1 MSKKVS
7 FCVVSFLI
15 LILLSGCPDKDK
27 NKSEEPEQIPN
38 TMEKAASEL
47 EQIIT
52 LLGGPMFDSRDRIE
66 QLKKEQMQALLM
78 KAEENAQLSTTGSEK
93 TMQDQKK
100 EGSDSGEAQQGG
112 QNNKPESEQQKNTDG
127 QEQKEPGGEG
137 EQEKGKGSEPK
148 KEAGSEQQNEPGSS
162 QDTSKQNQK
171 PGSEEDKGTQPSPE
185 KKEEKP
191 FQFDDSLFGMPQWN
205 DENWKMIK
213 VLTDG
218 MYFTWNNLQ
227 PELLEKGVTEVQG
240 ESFGAS
246 LENLSKAIQSKNI
259 GDAQTS
265 AFELYDKLSEF
276 FSYYKTDKPPELKRV
291 SSMVTGIHFSV
302 RQNDWNKAQELSN
315 QLQKEFTK
323 VKINVQDNAS
333 DAIKMLELSL
343 DDLRSAVQK
352 QDAILVLIR
361 TNLVTANIED
371 LDTRLSQA
379 QKG

>member
-1 MSKKVS
+1 
-7 FCVVSFLI
+7 
-15 LILLSGCPDKDK
+15 
-27 NKSEEPEQIPN
+27 
-38 TMEKAASEL
+38 MEKAASEL

-66 QLKKEQMQALLM
+66 QLKNEQMQALIM
-78 KAEENAQLSTTGSEK
+78 KAEENAQQSTTGSEK
-93 TMQDQKK
+93 TMQDQEKEGTEKK
-100 EGSDSGEAQQGG
+100 DGSDSGEAQQGG
-112 QNNKPESEQQKNTDG
+112 QYNKPENEQQKKADG
-127 QEQKEPGGEG
+127 QEQKEPGSEG
-137 EQEKGKGSEPK
+137 EQEKGGGSESK
-148 KEAGSEQQNEPGSS
+148 KEAASEQQKEPGSEDEQGS
-162 QDTSKQNQK
+162 AQDNSSKQSQK

-246 LENLSKAIQSKNI
+246 LENLSKAVQSKNI

-265 AFELYDKLSEF
+265 VFELYDKLSEF
-276 FSYYKTDKPPELKRV
+276 FSYYKTDKRLNYRV

-302 RQNDWNKAQELSN
+302 RQTIEQGAG
-315 QLQKEFTK
+315 T
-323 VKINVQDNAS
+323 VQSVAEG
-333 DAIKMLELSL
+333 IY
-343 DDLRSAVQK
+343 
-352 QDAILVLIR
+352 
-361 TNLVTANIED
+361 
-371 LDTRLSQA
+371 
-379 QKG
+379 KG